1 MANVAV
7 ATRFSYG
14 AFPHCSVQ
22 WGSRIVTSASIGID
36 FPVTFNTVLA
46 MVATHSTND
55 LSDYKAL
62 ALYNIT
68 NASFQVVTE
77 TYQIGI
83 RYVSIG
89 R

>member
-1 MANVAV
+1 MLLFVL
-7 ATRFSYG
+7 
-14 AFPHCSVQ
+14 PHCSVQ
-22 WGSRIVTSASIGID
+22 WGSRIVTSASIDVD
-36 FPVTFNTVLA
+36 FPITFNAVLA

-55 LSDYKAL
+55 LLDYKAL

-77 TYQIGI
+77 KYQIGI
-83 RYVSIG
+83 RHIAIG